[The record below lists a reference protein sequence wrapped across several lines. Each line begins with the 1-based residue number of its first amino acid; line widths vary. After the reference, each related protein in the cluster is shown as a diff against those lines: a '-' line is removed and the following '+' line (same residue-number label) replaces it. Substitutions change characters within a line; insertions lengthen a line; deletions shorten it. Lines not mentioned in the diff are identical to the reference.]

1 MGMGQRARD
10 EAERAFRC
18 HSRFKNSTGSL
29 TATKGGARDL
39 GWLRNHPQA
48 DYIRDLLSRAEY
60 VVWSYDTPIGFV
72 SLDDGE
78 VQRFYVD
85 VQHTVTT
92 SAHQNILRAAWGEYE
107 TIGERP
113 ERRRTRRPRPNPVA
127 RTSGDSYRPDYA
139 AQDDLMDEV
148 RSSLAPREQGFM
160 SQRERGAYSHPAH
173 P

>member
-1 MGMGQRARD
+1 MAMGQRARD

-18 HSRFKNSTGSL
+18 HSRFTNSTGSL
-29 TATKGGARDL
+29 TATKGSAREL

-92 SAHQNILRAAWGEYE
+92 SHHQGILRVAWGEYE

-113 ERRRTRRPRPNPVA
+113 GRRRANSRRACGSRPEPMIGQNF
-127 RTSGDSYRPDYA
+127 RTSGDSYSPDYA

-148 RSSLAPREQGFM
+148 RGYA
-160 SQRERGAYSHPAH
+160 HPAH